1 MAVFRVRPSTVP
13 IFNVKD
19 LSRFGRNYLDIGKYV
34 EIKYPSLGVH
44 FIAIQENIDT
54 LKNVGTEMSRSTT
67 SSTSGMPRR
76 RARRYAQ
83 YGNLR
88 QTRESGIRKQEIRGW
103 SYTMDCGWACGE
115 SLSSHLWALYRRTWS
130 YEDSAKIGRWE
141 NPNPNSILIANG
153 RKAKNKIS
161 ARSEYSWG
169 TSSFEHILENRQYT
183 GCTVNFKS
191 SIISYEVH
199 KKVSRGR
206 VADYPEHPKSNY
218 WRGYP

>member
-1 MAVFRVRPSTVP
+1 
-13 IFNVKD
+13 
-19 LSRFGRNYLDIGKYV
+19 
-34 EIKYPSLGVH
+34 
-44 FIAIQENIDT
+44 
-54 LKNVGTEMSRSTT
+54 MSRSTT

-115 SLSSHLWALYRRTWS
+115 SISSHLWALYRRTWS
-130 YEDSAKIGRWE
+130 YEDSAKLEDEEILT
-141 NPNPNSILIANG
+141 PTAYLIANG

-161 ARSEYSWG
+161 ARSEYAWG

-191 SIISYEVH
+191 SIISYKVH
-199 KKVSRGR
+199 KKVSIPRTSGR
-206 VADYPEHPKSNY
+206 YPEPPRSNY
-218 WRGYP
+218 WRWYL